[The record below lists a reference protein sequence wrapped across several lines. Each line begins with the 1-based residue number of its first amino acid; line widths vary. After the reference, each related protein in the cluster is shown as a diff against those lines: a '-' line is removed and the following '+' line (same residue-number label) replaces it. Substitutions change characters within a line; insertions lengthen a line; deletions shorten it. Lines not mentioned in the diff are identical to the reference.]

1 MGNKQ
6 WVQAVAQGRSP
17 RMLWLAEEWGSAP
30 AAPLAESDGRQAD
43 GVVAPANP
51 WVLAE
56 CFGAAGPQA
65 PAGTAIH
72 FLAGSDEIP
81 CRCLIPTEQN
91 RAIAAALAAAGRLR
105 GRVPEELA
113 LFAPL
118 QGPFS
123 LACQLRGSGL
133 LEDLTQKPG
142 YVGDLMDF
150 CAEAVIRLAGM
161 YLQAGMDGL
170 LVLDPCLAL
179 LSPGRDQGVLADGY
193 HALFDYIRAS
203 GALSILSVPG
213 GQAELLAML
222 SGLGADLLR
231 GDDLGAHA
239 AGTGR
244 AGTGSEVGVRD

>member
-1 MGNKQ
+1 
-6 WVQAVAQGRSP
+6 
-17 RMLWLAEEWGSAP
+17 
-30 AAPLAESDGRQAD
+30 
-43 GVVAPANP
+43 
-51 WVLAE
+51 
-56 CFGAAGPQA
+56 
-65 PAGTAIH
+65 
-72 FLAGSDEIP
+72 
-81 CRCLIPTEQN
+81 
-91 RAIAAALAAAGRLR
+91 
-105 GRVPEELA
+105 
-113 LFAPL
+113 
-118 QGPFS
+118 
-123 LACQLRGSGL
+123 
-133 LEDLTQKPG
+133 
-142 YVGDLMDF
+142 MDF